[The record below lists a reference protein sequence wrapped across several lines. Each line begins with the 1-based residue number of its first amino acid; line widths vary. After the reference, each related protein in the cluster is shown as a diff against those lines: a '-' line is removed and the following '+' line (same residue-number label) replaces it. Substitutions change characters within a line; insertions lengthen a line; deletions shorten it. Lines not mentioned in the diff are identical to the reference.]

1 MINIVHMTTEQ
12 SRKANSLIKQSCANY
27 DAALNNCIALDDGA
41 AAPGCPQMLT
51 HSLLCKYFKNAV
63 LPTEPGLEAQ
73 IRKTREVAKCSKC
86 GALIAKT
93 NNRRKYCDTCAKA
106 VHGKQ
111 QAQYAK
117 RRRIES
123 TNRA

>member
-1 MINIVHMTTEQ
+1 MIDIVHMTTDQ
-12 SRKANSLIKQSCANY
+12 SRKANLLIKQACANY
-27 DAALNNCIALDDGA
+27 DAALNNCIALDDGTA
-41 AAPGCPQMLT
+41 FGCPQMLT

-63 LPTEPGLEAQ
+63 LPTEPGLEVQ

-86 GALIAKT
+86 GAPIAKT
-93 NNRRKYCDTCAKA
+93 SNRRKYCDDCAKA
-106 VHGKQ
+106 VHRKQ

>member
-1 MINIVHMTTEQ
+1 MIDVIHMTTEQ
-12 SRKANSLIKQSCANY
+12 SRKANSLIKQWCANY
-27 DAALNNCIALDDGA
+27 DAALNNCIALDDGT
-41 AAPGCPQMLT
+41 APGCPQMLT

-63 LPTEPGLEAQ
+63 LPTEPGLEVQ
-73 IRKTREVAKCSKC
+73 IMRTREIAKCSKC
-86 GALIAKT
+86 GAPIAKT
-93 NNRRKYCDTCAKA
+93 SNRRKYCDDCAKA
-106 VHGKQ
+106 IHRKQ

>member
-1 MINIVHMTTEQ
+1 MIDVVHMTAEQ

-27 DAALNNCIALDDGA
+27 DAALNNCIALDDGT
-41 AAPGCPQMLT
+41 APGCPQMLT

-63 LPTEPGLEAQ
+63 LPAEPGLEAQ

-86 GALIAKT
+86 GAPIAKT
-93 NNRRKYCDTCAKA
+93 SNRRKYCDDCAKA
-106 VHGKQ
+106 VHRKQ

-117 RRRIES
+117 SRRRES
-123 TNRA
+123 TNRV